1 MKRIIFTGIIAII
14 SLFAFSSCSTL
25 GKTCASVPFA
35 YTEVHPNEIRADLNF
50 NTSEKLEG
58 TVRVGYL
65 FGIKVSG
72 GRKYAE
78 VLTTNNSKSIF
89 GLRGKRIRSMA
100 MAKALEGT
108 DYDMVINPQ
117 YETKRKRVLF
127 GLWTRYTVTVKGYG
141 AKVSRLYQADE
152 PSVRQDIPLIRD

>member
-25 GKTCASVPFA
+25 GKTCASAPFA

-50 NTSEKLEG
+50 NTS
-58 TVRVGYL
+58 
-65 FGIKVSG
+65 
-72 GRKYAE
+72 
-78 VLTTNNSKSIF
+78 
-89 GLRGKRIRSMA
+89 GK
-100 MAKALEGT
+100 LEGT